1 VLESQPEPWVLR
13 PPSDATFR
21 EAETATTGIAPP
33 VIDDLRALLPVPQ
46 SEEALQLAELI
57 LRAQNF
63 AREARAENTLR
74 AYRSDWRD
82 FEAWCRDRNFLS
94 CPALPQT
101 VALYLTALSRTHKVS
116 TLTRRISAISQAHQ
130 TVGVSSPTEEAPV
143 RLVMAGIRRGL
154 GTAAAAKRP
163 VLVPDLQAMV
173 NAIPD
178 NLIGLRDRAILL
190 IGFSG
195 AFRRSEL
202 VSLDCE
208 DLAETADGLVITLRR
223 SKTDQE
229 AEGRKVAIPRGREES
244 TCPLRAL
251 SAWFAA
257 AGINGGPIFLR
268 VNRHGQILR
277 KRLSAEAVAIVV
289 KRWAG
294 RIGYEE
300 AEFAG
305 HSLRAGL
312 ATAAAIAGKSERAI
326 MNQTGHRSITTVRRY
341 IRDGNLFRD
350 NAAEGLGL

>member
-1 VLESQPEPWVLR
+1 VSPLP
-13 PPSDATFR
+13 
-21 EAETATTGIAPP
+21 
-33 VIDDLRALLPVPQ
+33 ALLPATVPQ
-46 SEEALQLAELI
+46 SEEVLLGELVE
-57 LRAQNF
+57 RAQKF
-63 AREARAENTLR
+63 ARGARAENTLR

-82 FEAWCRDRNFLS
+82 FEGWCCERTFVA
-94 CPALPQT
+94 CPASPQT
-101 VALYLTALSRTHKVS
+101 VALYLTALSR
-116 TLTRRISAISQAHQ
+116 
-130 TVGVSSPTEEAPV
+130 
-143 RLVMAGIRRGL
+143 IRRSL
-154 GTAAAAKRP
+154 GTAAEAKRP
-163 VLVPDLQAMV
+163 LLVPDLQAMV

-178 NLIGLRDRAILL
+178 NLIGLRDRALLL

-202 VSLDCE
+202 VALDCE
-208 DLAETADGLVITLRR
+208 DLTETADGLVVTIRR

-251 SAWFAA
+251 FLWRAA
-257 AGINGGPIFLR
+257 AEIESGPVFLR

-294 RIGYEE
+294 KLGYH
-300 AEFAG
+300 ASDFAG
-305 HSLRAGL
+305 HSLRSGL

-326 MNQTGHRSITTVRRY
+326 MNQTGHRSTATVRRY
-341 IRDGNLFRD
+341 IRVGNLFRD

>member
-1 VLESQPEPWVLR
+1 MAKATPNVPVAPE
-13 PPSDATFR
+13 
-21 EAETATTGIAPP
+21 IARGPAAP
-33 VIDDLRALLPVPQ
+33 AALLPAPVT
-46 SEEALQLAELI
+46 SSAEMALLAEL
-57 LRAQNF
+57 LSRAQEF

-82 FEAWCRDRNFLS
+82 FEGWCRERNFLY
-94 CPALPQT
+94 CPASPET
-101 VALYLTALSRTHKVS
+101 VALYLTALSRSHKVS

-130 TVGVSSPTEEAPV
+130 TAGHSSPTEESPV
-143 RLVMAGIRRGL
+143 RLVMAGIRRSL
-154 GTAAAAKRP
+154 GTAAEAKRP

-178 NLIGLRDRAILL
+178 NLLGLRDRALLL

-202 VSLDCE
+202 VALDWE
-208 DLAETADGLVITLRR
+208 DLAETIDGLVIAIRR

-229 AEGRKVAIPRGREES
+229 AEGRKIAIPRGREES

-251 SAWFAA
+251 SSWRAA
-257 AGINGGPIFLR
+257 AGSESGPVFLR

-277 KRLSAEAVAIVV
+277 ERLSAEAVAIVV
-289 KRWAG
+289 KRWAH
-294 RIGYEE
+294 RIGYAEG
-300 AEFAG
+300 EFAG
-305 HSLRAGL
+305 HSLRSGL

-326 MNQTGHRSITTVRRY
+326 MNQTGHRSTATVRRY

>member
-1 VLESQPEPWVLR
+1 MSPLPAGIVR
-13 PPSDATFR
+13 DPS
-21 EAETATTGIAPP
+21 
-33 VIDDLRALLPVPQ
+33 LLPATVSQ
-46 SEEALQLAELI
+46 SEDTARLAELVE
-57 LRAQNF
+57 RAQEF
-63 AREARAENTLR
+63 ARGARAENTLR

-82 FEAWCRDRNFLS
+82 FENWCRERNLVS
-94 CPALPQT
+94 CPASPHT
-101 VALYLTALSRTHKVS
+101 VALYLTALSGIHKVS
-116 TLTRRISAISQAHQ
+116 TLTRRLSAISQAHQ
-130 TVGVSSPTEEAPV
+130 TAGYPSPTEESPL
-143 RLVMAGIRRGL
+143 RLVMAGIRRSL
-154 GTAAAAKRP
+154 GTAAEAKRP
-163 VLVPDLQAMV
+163 LLVPDLQAMV

-178 NLIGLRDRAILL
+178 NLIGLRDRALLL

-202 VSLDCE
+202 VALDCE

-244 TCPLRAL
+244 TCALRTL
-251 SAWFAA
+251 SLWRAA
-257 AGINGGPIFLR
+257 AGIESGPIFLP

-294 RIGYEE
+294 RIGYKED
-300 AEFAG
+300 EFAG
-305 HSLRAGL
+305 HSLRSGL

-326 MNQTGHRSITTVRRY
+326 MNQTGHRSTATVRRY